1 MDKVVKI
8 GHIRRSARNTHTHTH
23 LRPSSAADVQTG
35 RFMSDILTGRCM
47 SDVQT
52 GRFMSDVLPG
62 RFVFSWPVRVCQAG
76 SCLTF

>member
-35 RFMSDILTGRCM
+35 RFMSDILTGR
-47 SDVQT
+47 
-52 GRFMSDVLPG
+52 FMSDVLPG